1 MPRKFPL
8 SDGKM
13 VEVMA
18 AAMDELVD
26 KGHSLE
32 TSEVAQLLV
41 ERLNAAVAQSAP
53 ANRKS
58 GRSGKSNWADFNKK
72 RKKMPES
79 SDHQVPVKV
88 KMEKRKVTRLRVVAH
103 QKKVKETKK

>member
-1 MPRKFPL
+1 MAMPRKFPL

-13 VEVMA
+13 VEVMT

-53 ANRKS
+53 AKRKS

-72 RKKMPES
+72 RKRCLS
-79 SDHQVPVKV
+79 H
-88 KMEKRKVTRLRVVAH
+88 RATRF
-103 QKKVKETKK
+103 Q